1 MDLGQL
7 FTQIHHLQINHL
19 IQVNAPD
26 GTATGFYVIDVSESR
41 QKALQGITR
50 QGER

>member
-1 MDLGQL
+1 MTTIMSLGLL
-7 FTQIHHLQINHL
+7 FAQIHHL

-26 GTATGFYVIDVSESR
+26 GAATGFYVIDVSESR
-41 QKALQGITR
+41 QKALQGIAR

>member
-1 MDLGQL
+1 MTTVMSLGQL
-7 FTQIHHLQINHL
+7 FTQIHHL
-19 IQVNAPD
+19 IQVDTPD

-41 QKALQGITR
+41 QKALQGTVQ